1 MSPLNQEIAQNKSNT
16 FHKWANIVLC
26 FLIVFFTLGFCSSNR
41 DLYFGAVTEALGMNR
56 DIFSWTTSCRFIVTA
71 IINLFFGYLVGRF
84 GTKKLMCAGLL
95 LLAASMFINSVA
107 PHAAFFFLTE
117 SLNGIGFSW
126 TGTAMVS
133 CIINRWSADNKGT
146 IMGVILCANGIGGAV
161 AAQIVSPLINSD
173 IFGYRIAYR
182 IVSIILIVIFIGTLF
197 IFREKPKGDISHIHT
212 KSNHK
217 KRGESWVGIPYSEAI
232 KKTYFYGAAIC
243 IFLVGASLQ
252 GVTGN
257 ASTYLQDIGISQAF
271 IANLASIRSM
281 MLTCSKFLAGFL
293 YDRLGLRKVITICC
307 CSAVGVFFS
316 LVLISNTTSGLA
328 FAAAYA
334 VFYATAL
341 PLETIMI
348 PLYASDLFG
357 DKSHEQVL
365 GIFLAVNAMGYVFG
379 SPLMNFSYVH
389 FGSYKYMLFAFGIIM
404 IAVTV
409 TLQFVISAAHKTKM
423 KVLVAEEEK
432 AQLAAQQA

>member
-26 FLIVFFTLGFCSSNR
+26 FLIIFFTLGFCSSNR
-41 DLYFGAVTEALGMNR
+41 DLYFSAVTEALGMSR
-56 DIFSWTTSCRFIVTA
+56 DIFSWTTSCRFIATA
-71 IINLFFGYLVGRF
+71 IINLFFGFFIGKF

-107 PHAAFFFLTE
+107 PHAALFFLTE
-117 SLNGIGFSW
+117 SINGIGFSW

-133 CIINRWSADNKGT
+133 CIINRWSASNKGT

-161 AAQIVSPLINSD
+161 AAQIVAPIIGSAA
-173 IFGYRIAYR
+173 FGYRTAYR
-182 IVSIILIVIFIGTLF
+182 IVAVILVAVFVLTLF
-197 IFREKPKGDISHIHT
+197 IFKEKPKGDISHIST
-212 KSNHK
+212 KKSK
-217 KRGESWVGIPYSEAI
+217 KRGESWVGIPYREAVR
-232 KKTYFYGAAIC
+232 KAYFFGAAMC

-257 ASTYLQDIGISQAF
+257 ASTYLQDIGISQVF
-271 IANLASIRSM
+271 IANLASVRSL
-281 MLTCSKFLAGFL
+281 MLTFSKFLAGFL

-307 CSAVGVFFS
+307 CSAVGTFFCLVF
-316 LVLISNTTSGLA
+316 ISNTSPGLV

-334 VFYATAL
+334 VLYAVAL

-423 KVLVAEEEK
+423 KVLAEEEEK